1 MKINQPIGSGAI
13 SPLLL
18 RVPLGAYFLLAGYS
32 KFPLLPSFID
42 EVKAMGV
49 LSGNLSALYATL
61 LPYLEVFVGIMLLV
75 GMWTTL
81 ASVMASILLVSFI
94 FAFGIFSE
102 GHRIFNKDLVLLSV
116 ACSLLYSGPGPWSID
131 KRAQAG

>member
-1 MKINQPIGSGAI
+1 MKINQPIGSGVI

-18 RVPLGAYFLLAGYS
+18 RIPLGAYFLLAGYS
-32 KFPLLPSFID
+32 KFPVLPAFI
-42 EVKAMGV
+42 EQVKAIGV
-49 LSGNLSALYATL
+49 LPANLSALYATL
-61 LPYLEVFVGIMLLV
+61 LPYLEVFVGVMLLI

-81 ASVMASILLVSFI
+81 TSLMAGLLLLSFVI
-94 FAFGIFSE
+94 AFGMFPE